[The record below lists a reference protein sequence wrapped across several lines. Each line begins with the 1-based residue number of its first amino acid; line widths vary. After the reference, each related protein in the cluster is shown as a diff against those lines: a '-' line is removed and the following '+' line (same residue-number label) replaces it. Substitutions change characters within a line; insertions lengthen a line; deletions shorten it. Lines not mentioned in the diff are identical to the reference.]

1 MSQKERGGSSSGP
14 PPENLNQVKNLS
26 TWKLES
32 GGKSITKFLQC
43 TEGSQRWIESHWFL
57 ITTLSEPSVNWIR
70 YCKTNMFWTG
80 WLGQDDLW
88 RHFLLPGGWPEEG
101 LDQGEESLWKV
112 LLKVNFV
119 FHFNSELTW
128 PTPATWRTWRERT
141 QREQS
146 RKPKKDL
153 PKFSALRWFSLLS
166 YLMTNGWS

>member
-26 TWKLES
+26 TWKPES
-32 GGKSITKFLQC
+32 DVKSSTKILQC

-57 ITTLSEPSVNWIR
+57 ITTLSEPSGNWIR
-70 YCKTNMFWTG
+70 YCETNMFWTG

-101 LDQGEESLWKV
+101 LDQGEESLCKV

-119 FHFNSELTW
+119 FLLASW
-128 PTPATWRTWRERT
+128 PDQRLQPEEPEESGRREGSRES
-141 QREQS
+141 QRKTCQS
-146 RKPKKDL
+146 FRHQGG
-153 PKFSALRWFSLLS
+153 SHY
-166 YLMTNGWS
+166 YLMTNEWS